1 MRARFGSR
9 SDGRWSD
16 ALAGFGKIAAE
27 IDSRF
32 GRPPEPTNDVTSI
45 WAPPGED
52 LAVPRSVRPIKFGA
66 IGLDHRH
73 IYEMVGRLI
82 EHGAECV
89 GWWTEGEPQP
99 LAGFLKRYPSIA
111 RVTDKRRLL
120 EDADVALIV
129 SAAIPADRA
138 SIAIEAMRHG
148 KDVMV
153 DKPGCTTAGQLAEL
167 RRAVA
172 ETGRIWSVNYSER
185 FEVAAVTRAIELVT
199 SGAIGAVVQTVG
211 LGPHRLNRHLRPAW
225 FFDRD
230 RYGGI
235 LCDIGCHQIEQYLA
249 FTSSTDADIVAA
261 SVGNFANP
269 AEPGLEDFGD
279 ILLRSDRAS
288 GYMRVDWYTPDGL
301 ANWGDG
307 RLTVLGTEGYLELRK
322 YVDIAGRAGTDHLF
336 LVDRKETRYV
346 DCRDAGLPYYPRL
359 IADITDRTERAMA
372 QAHCFKVME
381 LAIRAEAMAAR
392 RGHLA
397 PRVAT
402 P

>member
-1 MRARFGSR
+1 MTPSPA
-9 SDGRWSD
+9 
-16 ALAGFGKIAAE
+16 
-27 IDSRF
+27 
-32 GRPPEPTNDVTSI
+32 
-45 WAPPGED
+45 
-52 LAVPRSVRPIKFGA
+52 RPIKFAA

-82 EHGAECV
+82 ELGATCV

-99 LAGFLKRYPSIA
+99 LAGFHKRYPDIP
-111 RVTDKRRLL
+111 RVADKRRLL
-120 EDADVALIV
+120 EDPEVALIV

-138 SIAIEAMRHG
+138 TIAIEAMRHG

-167 RRAVA
+167 RKVVA

-199 SGAIGAVVQTVG
+199 AGAIGRVVQTVG

-225 FFDRD
+225 FFKRE

-235 LCDIGCHQIEQYLA
+235 LCDIGCHQIEQYLT
-249 FTSSTDADIVAA
+249 FTGSSDAEIVAA
-261 SVGNFANP
+261 TVGNFANP
-269 AEPGLEDFGD
+269 HDPEVEDFGEM
-279 ILLRSDRAS
+279 LLRSEHAQ
-288 GYMRVDWYTPDGL
+288 GYMRLDWYTPDGL

-322 YVDIAGRAGTDHLF
+322 YIDIAGRSGTDHLF

-346 DCRDAGLPYYPRL
+346 DCRDAGLPYYENL
-359 IADITDRTERAMA
+359 IADVLDRTETAMP
-372 QAHCFKVME
+372 QTHCFKVME
-381 LAIRAEAMAAR
+381 LAIRAEAMAIR

-397 PRVAT
+397 TVLR
-402 P
+402 